1 MRKTAANV
9 EMQGIEF
16 QIVNDSA
23 EASHGLD
30 ELAQS
35 LANLKSSLGSGGSSL
50 NTVAK
55 NIGKI
60 RDAVSGLNTGK
71 LTALGDALNALK
83 SQTEGL
89 KISSSIGTQLREI
102 GAAVNNI
109 PDTAQNK
116 LKALADGLQPLSEL
130 GKQQLGPFLNQLKKL
145 PEVVTA
151 LDSVDLDKFADQMQR
166 LAEAMKP
173 FADEMQ
179 KVSGGFSAFPSRIQ
193 RLITSTEQYNGTVRR
208 ASTHTKSWKAGLKE
222 LAGRLT
228 GVTSK
233 TNILR
238 AALKTI
244 GGVAIF
250 KKASSSLASSIHS
263 ATEYVEVMNT
273 FKVSLGEYAQ
283 EAYDYAQKVGDV
295 LGIDPAEFMGEQGVL
310 NSIITGFGVAG
321 DKASVMSRNLTQLGY
336 DLQSLYGEKLG
347 TSMSEMFQKVEAGI
361 AGELE
366 PLNLAA

>member
-1 MRKTAANV
+1 MKTATNV

-23 EASHGLD
+23 EASRGLD
-30 ELAQS
+30 ELAKS
-35 LANLKSSLGSGGSSL
+35 LANLKTSLGTGGSAMSRL
-50 NTVAK
+50 AK
-55 NIGKI
+55 NITNIKT
-60 RDAVSGLNTGK
+60 AVSGLNTSK
-71 LTALGDALNALK
+71 ITELGNAL
-83 SQTEGL
+83 SAFGNATASL
-89 KISSSIGTQLREI
+89 SISSSIGNQVQKI
-102 GAAVNNI
+102 ANAVTAI
-109 PDTAQNK
+109 PDSTSQK
-116 LKALADGLQPLSEL
+116 LNDLATSLKPLTEL
-130 GKQQLGPFLNQLKKL
+130 GKQQIGPFITQLKKI
-145 PEVVTA
+145 PELVTE
-151 LDSVDLDKFADQMQR
+151 LETVDMSKFKQQMED
-166 LAEAMKP
+166 LANAMKP

-179 KVSGGFSAFPSRIQ
+179 KVSSGFSAFPSRIQ
-193 RLITSTEQYNGTVRR
+193 RLITSTERYNGTVKK
-208 ASTHTKSWKAGLKE
+208 ATANTGQWKTSLKA
-222 LAGRLT
+222 LVSKLT

-233 TNILR
+233 TNLFSSALR
-238 AALKTI
+238 AI
-244 GGVAIF
+244 SGVAIF
-250 KKASSSLASSIHS
+250 RKVSSGLASAIHS
-263 ATEYVEVMNT
+263 ASEYVEVMNT

-347 TSMSEMFQKVEAGI
+347 TDMSEMFQKVEAGI